1 MQIRATFSKYED
13 SYSDLPSHHTLQN
26 QLSKRLGKY
35 VLNPLVV
42 RQEQTNLTWEAKIAN
57 MHFLRKRLV
66 KKEFSSLLHSKR
78 VPSCNYDYLT
88 SQEETYMG
96 TVNLQHPLN
105 FHSNILYQTSSEKW
119 YYKWRLCSFL
129 SWRHLSKQI
138 FFWKRPP
145 CARSAPVTQS

>member
-1 MQIRATFSKYED
+1 MQIHATFSKYED

-42 RQEQTNLTWEAKIAN
+42 QQEQTNLIWEAKIVN
-57 MHFLRKRLV
+57 MQFLRKRLV
-66 KKEFSSLLHSKR
+66 KKGFSSLLHSKH

-88 SQEETYMG
+88 SQL

-105 FHSNILYQTSSEKW
+105 CHSNILYQTSSEKW
-119 YYKWRLCSFL
+119 YYK
-129 SWRHLSKQI
+129 
-138 FFWKRPP
+138 
-145 CARSAPVTQS
+145 

>member
-13 SYSDLPSHHTLQN
+13 SYSDLPSHHTLKN
-26 QLSKRLGKY
+26 QLSKWLGKY

-42 RQEQTNLTWEAKIAN
+42 RQEQTNHTWEAKIAN
-57 MHFLRKRLV
+57 MQFLRKRLV

-105 FHSNILYQTSSEKW
+105 CHSNILYQTSSEKW
-119 YYKWRLCSFL
+119 YYK
-129 SWRHLSKQI
+129 
-138 FFWKRPP
+138 
-145 CARSAPVTQS
+145 